1 MYIYAC
7 VIASCVELAALRRA
21 NAGVGVSTSATATA
35 TATAG
40 AGTGSK
46 SKKKKKTS
54 QAQTQAQSD
63 ASNIRVLDIPVIA
76 STPATKITTAATL
89 RSVLDGTSSITSTC
103 TCIFIDVGGTVEK
116 KVSAF
121 ISACTSSTDV
131 VQIIL
136 PCYSLWCT
144 FILASFSSG
153 CLSPVSPF
161 GRHLVKFQLASS

>member
-21 NAGVGVSTSATATA
+21 NAGVGVNTSATA